1 MSESLELL
9 RVLADGKPHSL
20 EGLARA
26 FSVCPD
32 TIALWLGNLEEL
44 GVAFV
49 NGPEG
54 WEWSDPVELLHSE
67 QILDGMG
74 PQARRLMSHLEV
86 LGEVDSTNRFL
97 MDAARNGAEN
107 GYVCLAECQTKG
119 KGRRGRGFVS
129 PIGNIYQSVLWYFE
143 EKTNFLS
150 GLSVAMGVVVSEAL
164 RRLGI
169 TEVGVKWPNDIYWRS
184 QKLSGI
190 LVETSLDSK
199 SGIAVVVGVGVN
211 FRMARKP
218 AKQIEQPWVDVHS
231 AAASVSGRNRAV
243 AYLLEAILLGLDQFS
258 REGFLPFQHRWNR
271 LDVMRDQFVR
281 LHREHDDVAGKAVGV
296 DDTGALLL
304 DVNGIVRPFVT
315 GDVSLRLLK

>member
-1 MSESLELL
+1 M
-9 RVLADGKPHSL
+9 
-20 EGLARA
+20 
-26 FSVCPD
+26 
-32 TIALWLGNLEEL
+32 
-44 GVAFV
+44 
-49 NGPEG
+49 
-54 WEWSDPVELLHSE
+54 
-67 QILDGMG
+67 
-74 PQARRLMSHLEV
+74 
-86 LGEVDSTNRFL
+86 
-97 MDAARNGAEN
+97 
-107 GYVCLAECQTKG
+107 
-119 KGRRGRGFVS
+119 
-129 PIGNIYQSVLWYFE
+129 
-143 EKTNFLS
+143 
-150 GLSVAMGVVVSEAL
+150 
-164 RRLGI
+164 
-169 TEVGVKWPNDIYWRS
+169 
-184 QKLSGI
+184 
-190 LVETSLDSK
+190 
-199 SGIAVVVGVGVN
+199 GVGVN